1 MILVDELWV
10 KPLERGDGR
19 APVEQIRR
27 SASEGLAVS
36 RRR

>member
-27 SASEGLAVS
+27 SASEGLAV
-36 RRR
+36 RRRR